1 MANNLLLDM
10 LNLTIY
16 DMLCFAQSVP
26 RTYVEFVTF
35 LMFYSIGDLR
45 CLAFSFF
52 AHSQTTLYER
62 VTFKYIN
69 QDNYKI

>member
-16 DMLCFAQSVP
+16 DMLCFAQSVS

-35 LMFYSIGDLR
+35 LMFYSIGDIGDSKR
-45 CLAFSFF
+45 CGNG
-52 AHSQTTLYER
+52 
-62 VTFKYIN
+62 VNTFNIS
-69 QDNYKI
+69 DTMTEF

>member
-10 LNLTIY
+10 LNLMIY

-35 LMFYSIGDLR
+35 LMFYCIGDK
-45 CLAFSFF
+45 
-52 AHSQTTLYER
+52 
-62 VTFKYIN
+62 KYGQLVLHGYCTRLTAGAMCMN
-69 QDNYKI
+69 NLSE